1 MASITVP
8 RVAARTARLPDN
20 TWETVV
26 GLTPARLA
34 TCAIVTRECWLD
46 AASLLNM
53 AGILRGILRQNDLM
67 GRVSMTDLVERFS
80 TESLL
85 LPDRGARV
93 MRPRLRTVD
102 VHWHDYY
109 ELCLVVSGEADH
121 VVNGVARPIGR
132 GSAFLLSPADFHA
145 IRPAGPEPLGCY
157 NTVIDPA
164 LMERQLAGL
173 GPPSAGDFPWH
184 ADDFLAAE
192 GDLRRLQAEFEEP
205 RLGSARLVE
214 ALVGCLV
221 VELARR
227 QPVEAAAGRPAVA
240 GELRAA
246 VRYVDRNFR
255 EPISLADAARR
266 AHLSPNYFSER
277 FREYTGSS
285 FQHYL
290 QERRLRF
297 ARSLLA
303 STSLSVTEVC
313 HAAGF
318 NTLSHFGRA
327 YRRRYGTAP
336 SDRSRWP
343 GSPASGDLGAV
354 TM

>member
-1 MASITVP
+1 
-8 RVAARTARLPDN
+8 
-20 TWETVV
+20 
-26 GLTPARLA
+26 
-34 TCAIVTRECWLD
+34 
-46 AASLLNM
+46 
-53 AGILRGILRQNDLM
+53 
-67 GRVSMTDLVERFS
+67 MTDLVERFS

-85 LPDRGARV
+85 LPDSGARV
-93 MRPRLRTVD
+93 MRPRLHAVD

-109 ELCLVVSGEADH
+109 ELCLVVSGEAEH
-121 VVNGVARPIGR
+121 VVNGVARSIGR

-145 IRPAGPEPLGCY
+145 IRSIGHEPLGCY
-157 NTVIDPA
+157 NTVIDPG

-173 GPPSAGDFPWH
+173 GPPSVGDFPWL

-192 GDLRRLQAEFEEP
+192 ADLCRLQAEFEEP
-205 RLGSARLVE
+205 RLGSARLIE

-221 VELARR
+221 VELARHQR
-227 QPVEAAAGRPAVA
+227 VETPVADHRPGAAD
-240 GELRAA
+240 ELRAA

-277 FREYTGSS
+277 FREHTGSS
-285 FQHYL
+285 FQSYL

-303 STSLSVTEVC
+303 STALSVTEVC

-336 SDRSRWP
+336 SDRSRRTD
-343 GSPASGDLGAV
+343 SRASGGLGAV